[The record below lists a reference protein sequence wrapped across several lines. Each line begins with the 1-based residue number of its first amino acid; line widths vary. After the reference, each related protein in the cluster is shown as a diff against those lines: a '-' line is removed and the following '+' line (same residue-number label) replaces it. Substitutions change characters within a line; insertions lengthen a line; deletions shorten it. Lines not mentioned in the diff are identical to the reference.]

1 MARVGGRAKP
11 RPRPRSGESTETI
24 WGRHPVE
31 EVLRAGRRKVHRLF
45 VVQDHAPPEGVV
57 RLAQE
62 AGVRLEPVEI
72 LPVAT
77 HQHQGIAA
85 LVDPYPY
92 SDLDSA
98 LERAARAGEPPLLL
112 LLDQLQDPQ
121 NLGTLLRTAEAV
133 GVHGV
138 VLPLNGAAGV
148 TPAVVVAS
156 AGACE
161 HLWIARANLAQAIR
175 RLKQE
180 NLWIVGLEN
189 SPEAKRIDEADLRPP
204 LALVV
209 GSEGRGLRRLVGDS
223 CDFLVQIPMR
233 GRVESLN
240 AAVAGSLA
248 LYEVWRRGRYSGAS
262 GGGLLQSNLP
272 EHEPSRASGN
282 AND

>member
-11 RPRPRSGESTETI
+11 RPRTQSGELTETI

-31 EVLRAGRRKVHRLF
+31 EVLRAGRRKVYRLL
-45 VVQDHAPPEGVV
+45 VVQDRPPPERVIG
-57 RLAQE
+57 LAKE
-62 AGVRLEPVEI
+62 AGVKLEPVEW

-77 HQHQGIAA
+77 HEHQGIAA
-85 LVDPYPY
+85 HVDPYPY

-98 LERAARAGEPPLLL
+98 LERATRAGEAPLLL

-148 TPAVVVAS
+148 TPAVVAAS

-161 HLWIARANLAQAIR
+161 HLLIARANLAQAIR
-175 RLKQE
+175 RLKQAD
-180 NLWIVGLEN
+180 LWIVGLEN
-189 SPEAKRIDEADLRPP
+189 SEQAKRIDEADLRPP

-209 GSEGRGLRRLVGDS
+209 GSEGRGLRRLVGES
-223 CDFLVQIPMR
+223 CDYLVQIPMR
-233 GRVESLN
+233 GQVESLN
-240 AAVAGSLA
+240 AAVAGSVV
-248 LYEVWRRGRYSGAS
+248 LYEVWRRARYSGAS
-262 GGGLLQSNLP
+262 GGGLLHSDRP
-272 EHEPSRASGN
+272 EPQPSRASKKVN
-282 AND
+282 N

>member
-11 RPRPRSGESTETI
+11 GPRPQSRELTETI

-31 EVLRAGRRKVHRLF
+31 EVLRAGRRKVHRVF
-45 VVQDHAPPEGVV
+45 VLQHRPPPGRVAD
-57 RLAQE
+57 LAKE
-62 AGVRLEPVEI
+62 AGVQLQSVEL

-77 HQHQGIAA
+77 HEHQGIAA
-85 LVDPYPY
+85 QVDPYPY

-148 TPAVVVAS
+148 TPAVVAAS

-161 HLWIARANLAQAIR
+161 HLLITRANLAQAIR
-175 RLKQE
+175 RLKQAD
-180 NLWIVGLEN
+180 LWIAGLEN
-189 SPEAKRIDEADLRPP
+189 TPEASRIEEADLRAP

-209 GSEGRGLRRLVGDS
+209 GSEGRGLRRLVGES
-223 CDFLVQIPMR
+223 CDYLVRIPMR
-233 GRVESLN
+233 GQVESLN
-240 AAVAGSLA
+240 AAVAGSVV
-248 LYEVWRRGRYSGAS
+248 LYEVWRRARYSGAS
-262 GGGLLQSNLP
+262 GGGLLRSNRPERDQSRSSEKVN
-272 EHEPSRASGN
+272 N
-282 AND
+282 

>member
-11 RPRPRSGESTETI
+11 RPRTLSGDLTETI

-31 EVLRAGRRKVHRLF
+31 EVLRAGRRKVHRLL
-45 VVQDHAPPEGVV
+45 VLQDHTPPERVT
-57 RLAQE
+57 RLAKE
-62 AGVRLEPVEI
+62 AGVRLQPVEL

-77 HQHQGIAA
+77 QQHQVIAA
-85 LVDPYPY
+85 QVDPYPY
-92 SDLDSA
+92 AELNSV
-98 LERAARAGEPPLLL
+98 LERAARAGEAPLLL
-112 LLDQLQDPQ
+112 LLDQVQDPQ

-148 TPAVVVAS
+148 TPAVVAAS

-180 NLWIVGLEN
+180 GLWIAGLEN
-189 SPEAKRIDEADLRPP
+189 SEQAKRIDQIDLRPP

-209 GSEGRGLRRLVGDS
+209 GSEGRGLRRLVGES

-233 GRVESLN
+233 GLVESLN
-240 AAVAGSLA
+240 AAVAGSVV
-248 LYEVWRRGRYSGAS
+248 LYEVWRRAGYSGAS
-262 GGGLLQSNLP
+262 GGGVPQSDRHAP
-272 EHEPSRASGN
+272 EPSRSSKN